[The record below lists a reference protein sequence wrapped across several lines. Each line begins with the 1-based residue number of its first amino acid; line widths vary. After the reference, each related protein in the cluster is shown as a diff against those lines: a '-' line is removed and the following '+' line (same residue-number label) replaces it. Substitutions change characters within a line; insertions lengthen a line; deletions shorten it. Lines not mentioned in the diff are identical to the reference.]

1 MFKYTSFSAFRLI
14 YFMCLTIGIIS
25 EHCCCYF
32 SEGVQWLLFIKE
44 SDAFSTPFP
53 IQMTVLWAVSTGCR
67 ERKAWTTITLFS
79 EFWPPN
85 WKNIFDIFY
94 LWFAEKKKEA
104 KHKTNEVCASVFT
117 LSSVKFFRY
126 LYTTPQLLWVND
138 WLLLSVINNIT
149 CLISFSQGECHGL
162 MKESCCFQDNLK
174 S

>member
-94 LWFAEKKKEA
+94 LWFAEKKKKQSTKLMRYVHLFSHWALLNFFGIYTQLRSFFEL
-104 KHKTNEVCASVFT
+104 TIDCFYR
-117 LSSVKFFRY
+117 LS
-126 LYTTPQLLWVND
+126 TTSLA
-138 WLLLSVINNIT
+138 
-149 CLISFSQGECHGL
+149 
-162 MKESCCFQDNLK
+162 
-174 S
+174 